1 MRRSLTPILSF
12 MLILLMTLAA
22 FPALAPTGHTPV
34 YAQEQQ
40 GNLVTVI
47 SGAANIRSGPSAS
60 TSVLGSVPGGSVLPC
75 NGRSG
80 TGWWRVET
88 PFGTGWISARI
99 SQFRGDYFNLPV
111 TSEPAG
117 AEAISTV
124 VAAYGPVK
132 VYTNP
137 NFESFVIA
145 IVPSGDSLDIIAI
158 TGDGN
163 WVQVNSPGGVGF
175 VNLGS
180 VARRGALE
188 QLTIV
193 GDPGPSFNGPTAQ
206 LNADTPVY
214 GGDGNVIGT
223 LPAGTLIPIVGR
235 NADGTR
241 WMVAHD
247 FGIGFISVTNVTL
260 AGTALEIPVR
270 DAGTIAGPPADNVT
284 RFTATVIVERKLLYK
299 TDNYSAVVLDARRGA
314 ELNIIARNPDGTWL
328 QVIYQSNVVWVNF
341 SGISLNGT
349 LELLPVVST
358 ERPPN
363 NRIII
368 NTYALN
374 VRSGPG
380 PDFTS
385 ITVLAGGT
393 EVRTTGR
400 SPDRGWWRVEGDF
413 GVGWVNMKFI
423 IFRGQHWTVPFV
435 TEPAGEIALPY
446 AIVAIDRPVYTTWE
460 GVEVAGTLPGGTQ
473 YTVLGRSDNNWTM
486 LQLDTPLG
494 RVWLNA
500 GAVIFR
506 GNPDLV
512 PIIQ

>member
-1 MRRSLTPILSF
+1 MRRFPRFKTF
-12 MLILLMTLAA
+12 LILLLIALAA
-22 FPALAPTGHTPV
+22 FPAIRPTAPQIAH
-34 YAQEQQ
+34 AQE

-47 SGAANIRSGPSAS
+47 SGAANIRSGPSAA
-60 TSVLGSVPGGSVLPC
+60 TTILGSVPNGTVLLC
-75 NGRSG
+75 TGRSG
-80 TGWWRVET
+80 TGWWRVES
-88 PFGTGWISARI
+88 PYGTGWISARI
-99 SQFRGDYFNLPV
+99 SQFRGDYAGLPV
-111 TSEPAG
+111 TSDPAG
-117 AEAISTV
+117 AEAASTV

-132 VYTNP
+132 VFSNP
-137 NFESFVIA
+137 NFDSFVIA
-145 IVPSGDSLDIIAI
+145 IVPSGDSLTIIAI

-163 WVQVNSPGGVGF
+163 WVQVSSPSGVGY
-175 VNLGS
+175 VNLGA
-180 VARRGALE
+180 VARRGPLE
-188 QLTIV
+188 QLTVV
-193 GDPGPSFNGPTAQ
+193 GDPGPSFNGPTVQ
-206 LNADTPVY
+206 LNTDTVVI
-214 GGDGNVIGT
+214 GVDGNAIGV
-223 LPAGTLIPIVGR
+223 LPAGAIVPVVGR

-241 WMVAHD
+241 WMVAPD
-247 FGIGFISVTNVTL
+247 FGVGFISVTNVTL
-260 AGTALEIPVR
+260 AGTALEIPVV
-270 DAGTIAGPPADNVT
+270 DTGTIAGPPADNVT

-299 TDNYSAVVLDARRGA
+299 KDNYSGVVLDARRGA
-314 ELNIIARNPDGTWL
+314 ELNVIARNPDGTWL

-341 SGISLNGT
+341 SGISLNGS

-358 ERPPN
+358 ETPPN

-385 ITVLAGGT
+385 IAVLSGGT

-400 SPDRGWWRVEGDF
+400 SPDYGWWRIEGDF
-413 GVGWVNMKFI
+413 GVGWVNMKYV

-460 GVEVAGTLPGGTQ
+460 GIEVAGTLPGGTQ
-473 YTVLGRSDNNWTM
+473 YTVLARSDDNWTM

-494 RVWLNA
+494 HVWLNA
-500 GAVIFR
+500 GAVVFR

-512 PIIQ
+512 PVRHE

>member
-1 MRRSLTPILSF
+1 MRRFPRF
-12 MLILLMTLAA
+12 KNFLILLLIALAA
-22 FPALAPTGHTPV
+22 FPAIRPTAPQIAQ
-34 YAQEQQ
+34 AQE

-47 SGAANIRSGPSAS
+47 SGAANIRSGPSAA
-60 TSVLGSVPGGSVLPC
+60 TTILGSVPNGMVLPC
-75 NGRSG
+75 TGRSG
-80 TGWWRVET
+80 TGWWRVES
-88 PFGTGWISARI
+88 PYGTGWISARI
-99 SQFRGDYFNLPV
+99 SQFRGDYAGLPV
-111 TSEPAG
+111 TSDPAG
-117 AEAISTV
+117 AEATSTV

-132 VYTNP
+132 VFSNP
-137 NFESFVIA
+137 NFDSFVIA
-145 IVPSGDSLDIIAI
+145 IVPGGDSLTIIAI

-163 WVQVNSPGGVGF
+163 WVQVSSPGGVGY
-175 VNLGS
+175 VNLGA
-180 VARRGALE
+180 VARRGPLE
-188 QLTIV
+188 QLTVV
-193 GDPGPSFNGPTAQ
+193 GDPGPSFNGPTVQ
-206 LNADTPVY
+206 LNTDTVVI
-214 GGDGNVIGT
+214 GVDGNAIGI
-223 LPAGTLIPIVGR
+223 LPAGAIVPVVGR

-241 WMVAHD
+241 WMVAPD
-247 FGIGFISVTNVTL
+247 FGVGFISVTNVTL
-260 AGTALEIPVR
+260 AGTALEIPVV
-270 DAGTIAGPPADNVT
+270 DTGTIAGPPADNVT

-299 TDNYSAVVLDARRGA
+299 KDNYSGVVLDARRGA
-314 ELNIIARNPDGTWL
+314 ELNVIARNPDGTWL

-341 SGISLNGT
+341 SGISLNGS

-358 ERPPN
+358 ETPPN

-385 ITVLAGGT
+385 ITVLSGGT

-400 SPDRGWWRVEGDF
+400 SPDYGWWRIEGDF
-413 GVGWVNMKFI
+413 GVGWVNMKYV

-460 GVEVAGTLPGGTQ
+460 GIEVAGTLPGGTQ
-473 YTVLGRSDNNWTM
+473 YTVLARSDDNWTM

-494 RVWLNA
+494 HVWLNA
-500 GAVIFR
+500 GAVVFR

-512 PIIQ
+512 HVRHE